1 MSFAPQID
9 TAHSA
14 RTFERRLTMHSTV
27 DNETVADAAR
37 PDGQEPSTSETV
49 NRIASSAH
57 QVVDRVAQK
66 ADSALQSLR
75 GNSQVWKATGDQSLE
90 RVQDYVRE
98 KPLMALG
105 MAVAAGLLLGRL
117 MR

>member
-1 MSFAPQID
+1 
-9 TAHSA
+9 
-14 RTFERRLTMHSTV
+14 
-27 DNETVADAAR
+27 
-37 PDGQEPSTSETV
+37 
-49 NRIASSAH
+49 
-57 QVVDRVAQK
+57 
-66 ADSALQSLR
+66 LQSLR

-105 MAVAAGLLLGRL
+105 LAVAAGLLLGRL